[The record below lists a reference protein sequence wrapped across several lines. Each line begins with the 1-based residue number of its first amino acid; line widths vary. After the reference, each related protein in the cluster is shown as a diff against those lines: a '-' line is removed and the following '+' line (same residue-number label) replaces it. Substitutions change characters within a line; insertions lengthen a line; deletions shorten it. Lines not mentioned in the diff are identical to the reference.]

1 MGGSNNTTNND
12 KYTINFK
19 DKEDFSVD
27 ITKEI
32 FDKIKGHK
40 DRKSNVNKL
49 KGIGISILQDENKN
63 DIDITGFFDSSK
75 RVPNVERYILK
86 KRKCGCYYEID
97 EVIKRKKEFEKSH
110 YCDTKPNNDK
120 TSKSIVII
128 LESPHKY
135 EYNDDFEPIAPA
147 QKTTGKMIKEYL
159 DTLIYYLMS
168 KGMVD
173 LKDEEYRVIICNP
186 VPYQTSLYH
195 IHNIALGNREC
206 GEEIKKIR
214 DDVWNRLFDD
224 ERQKDFIN
232 NINSYN
238 PILFINACTEKYR
251 ERVTRV
257 IKTNETLKDITTV
270 ETNHPSSLKIK
281 IEVKK

>member
-1 MGGSNNTTNND
+1 MGDYNNTVNND

-19 DKEDFSVD
+19 CEVNFSVD
-27 ITKEI
+27 IAKEI
-32 FDKIKGHK
+32 FDKIK
-40 DRKSNVNKL
+40 DRESDVNKL
-49 KGIGISILQDENKN
+49 KGIGIFILQEENKN

-97 EVIKRKKEFEKSH
+97 EGIKRKKDFVESD
-110 YCDTKPNNDK
+110 YCDSKPSNDK

-128 LESPHKY
+128 LESPHQY

-147 QKTTGKMIKEYL
+147 QGKTGNMIKKYL

-173 LKDEEYRVIICNP
+173 LKDDEYRVIICNP

-195 IHNIALGNREC
+195 IHDIALGNKKH

-214 DDVWNRLFDD
+214 DDVWTKLFNKM
-224 ERQKDFIN
+224 QNDFTSD
-232 NINSYN
+232 INSYN
-238 PILFINACTEKYR
+238 PILLINACTKGYR
-251 ERVTRV
+251 DKVTGI
-257 IKTNETLKDITTV
+257 IKTDETLKDIATV

-281 IEVKK
+281 IEGKK